1 MEKDLDQLRVQQGIM
16 GEKIACNVFVKRG
29 RFSGFCVGTYAPF
42 DMVVDTNRN
51 VQIKTL
57 IPYVKHEAWT
67 INGRSQVA
75 HLLEAEE
82 AYIISVP
89 ANLDSIPGK
98 EHLWKYQ
105 GKMLRVNMQRLRQQ
119 NSQDS
124 LSIPMTDEYV
134 DLYDNLDDEAC
145 MSLLKYPVSSFAMKP
160 QEWKQRSENKSIK

>member
-42 DMVVDTNRN
+42 DMVVDQNRN

-57 IPYVKHEAWT
+57 IPYVKHEVWT

-105 GKMLRVNMQRLRQQ
+105 GKMLRVNLQKLRLQ
-119 NSQDS
+119 NPKDS
-124 LSIPMTDEYV
+124 ITIPMTEEYV
-134 DLYDNLDDEAC
+134 EIYEKLDDEAC
-145 MSLLKYPVSSFAMKP
+145 LSLLKYPVSYFAMKP
-160 QEWKQRSENKSIK
+160 EIWKQQNQKK